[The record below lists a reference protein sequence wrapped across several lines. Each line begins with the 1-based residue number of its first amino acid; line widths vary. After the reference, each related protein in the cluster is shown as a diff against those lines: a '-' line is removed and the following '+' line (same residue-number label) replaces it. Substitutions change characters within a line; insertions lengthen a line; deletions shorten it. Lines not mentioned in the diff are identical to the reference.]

1 MKIKPKKSLGQ
12 NFLVDK
18 NIIKL
23 IVDSGKIAE
32 EDTVLEIGPG
42 TGNLTRELILKKPKK
57 IIVIEKDK
65 LLSKKLLN
73 DFGNSIEIINDDILE
88 IDEEKLSK
96 KKMIFFGNLP
106 YNISTQILIK
116 WIKLAN
122 LNNISK
128 RFILMFQKEVADRI
142 IETTNKKNYGRL
154 SILTSWRMNV
164 KKLMDISPNSFYPI
178 PKVKS
183 TVLLLEPKIDYFK
196 LKNPKNLEH
205 ITNIF
210 FNQRR
215 KMVKKPL
222 NIIFKNALDI
232 SKKYN
237 IDLNERPQNLD
248 PKIYFKLCDEYE
260 NLVS

>member
-23 IVDSGKIAE
+23 IVDSGKIGV

-42 TGNLTRELILKKPKK
+42 TGNLTSELILKKPKK

-88 IDEEKLSK
+88 IEEEKLSK

-142 IETTNKKNYGRL
+142 IETANKKNYGRL

-164 KKLMDISPNSFYPI
+164 NKLMDI
-178 PKVKS
+178 
-183 TVLLLEPKIDYFK
+183 
-196 LKNPKNLEH
+196 
-205 ITNIF
+205 
-210 FNQRR
+210 
-215 KMVKKPL
+215 
-222 NIIFKNALDI
+222 
-232 SKKYN
+232 
-237 IDLNERPQNLD
+237 
-248 PKIYFKLCDEYE
+248 
-260 NLVS
+260 